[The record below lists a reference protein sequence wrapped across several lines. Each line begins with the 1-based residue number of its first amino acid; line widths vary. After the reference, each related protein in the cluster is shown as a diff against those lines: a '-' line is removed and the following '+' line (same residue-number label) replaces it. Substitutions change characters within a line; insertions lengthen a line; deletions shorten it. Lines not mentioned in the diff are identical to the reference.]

1 MEQLAKVFSIGLPVF
16 FVLVIGEKLF
26 GMWRGKDTM
35 PWMDAMSSSYSGL
48 TLMMRL
54 LMGFGVTI
62 VSYKFMVEHLALVQM
77 ETTWLTYVIT
87 FVVLDFQGYWGH
99 RLTHEINVL
108 WNRHLIHHSS
118 EEFNLACALRQS
130 ISDFVHIFFF
140 LSIPAALLGLPSAVI
155 ATVLPIFTFAQYW
168 YHTRQI
174 GRLGWLEH
182 IIVTPAHHRV
192 HHALNPIYLDK
203 NYSAIFILWDKL
215 FGTFQEELES
225 EPPVFGITRPVQ
237 SYNPITINFQHLAL
251 LFQDAWRAEKWM
263 DKLTI
268 WFRPT
273 GWRPKG
279 FEEKY
284 PVQKITDRYAMEK
297 FDPPMSKGVIAWSNV
312 QFFGLFFFLL
322 FMLQE
327 LPQLGLVGL
336 YALGALVFAQV
347 YSATELMNGNRWSPY
362 FAAFAT
368 LVGVVIY
375 YFDPSWLGL
384 VRFSPLLPMVF
395 LGYFILQVIMAV
407 VLTQRES
414 NEEWTTA

>member
-1 MEQLAKVFSIGLPVF
+1 M
-16 FVLVIGEKLF
+16 
-26 GMWRGKDTM
+26 
-35 PWMDAMSSSYSGL
+35 
-48 TLMMRL
+48 
-54 LMGFGVTI
+54 
-62 VSYKFMVEHLALVQM
+62 
-77 ETTWLTYVIT
+77 
-87 FVVLDFQGYWGH
+87 
-99 RLTHEINVL
+99 
-108 WNRHLIHHSS
+108 
-118 EEFNLACALRQS
+118 
-130 ISDFVHIFFF
+130 
-140 LSIPAALLGLPSAVI
+140 SIPAALLGLPSAVI
-155 ATVLPIFTFAQYW
+155 ATVLPVFTFAQYW

-174 GRLGWLEH
+174 GKLGWLEH

-203 NYSAIFILWDKL
+203 NYSAIFIVWDKL

-225 EPPVFGITRPVQ
+225 EPPVFGVTRPVQ
-237 SYNPITINFQHLAL
+237 SFNPIVINFQHLVL

-273 GWRPKG
+273 GWRPEG

-375 YFDPSWLGL
+375 YFDPSWFGL

-395 LGYFILQVIMAV
+395 LGYFVLQVIMAV
-407 VLTQRES
+407 ALTQRES